1 MTKFYDT
8 EHGNTLDLADLLTE
22 YDTLKAENNTEAES
36 FGDYLQNYLTRNG
49 GTLEVVV

>member
-8 EHGNTLDLADLLTE
+8 EHGITLDLAELLTE
-22 YDTLKAENNTEAES
+22 YDILKKENETEAES
-36 FGDYLQNYLTRNG
+36 FGDYLQNCLTRNG

>member
-8 EHGNTLDLADLLTE
+8 EHGNTLDLADLLME
-22 YDTLKAENNTEAES
+22 YDTLKAENSTEAES
-36 FGDYLQNYLTRNG
+36 FGDYLQNCLTRNG